1 MKKENNNQVNQNKKD
16 LHISI
21 NEKKINIDRSCFVKS
36 DEEKEA
42 IKQFKKEVK
51 K

>member
-21 NEKKINIDRSCFVKS
+21 NEKKINIDRSCFIKS
-36 DEEKEA
+36 DDEKELL
-42 IKQFKKEVK
+42 KQFKKMIK